1 MRIAFSPSRLIFSL
15 RRSMGRVI
23 IRKTPKGVAERN
35 ARLRHCFFRQRRG
48 SLPPAGGIGVRGI
61 PCKRQKCTFLR
72 CLQKQRPEDWR
83 TTPRFRGTK
92 SRLFEEAP
100 KKKNNDGASE
110 AGSPEQTADM
120 GEKSAC
126 GAKSLAKRAIRMET
140 ER

>member
-1 MRIAFSPSRLIFSL
+1 MLLADRANFLLRRGMGAAIIRRTRMGVKKRNAQFRDAFS
-15 RRSMGRVI
+15 
-23 IRKTPKGVAERN
+23 
-35 ARLRHCFFRQRRG
+35 RQRRG
-48 SLPPAGGIGVRGI
+48 NLPPAGGIGVRGI

-83 TTPRFRGTK
+83 TTPRFRGTN

-100 KKKNNDGASE
+100 KERNNDGASE